1 MTRDERSEIA
11 ESLDAITR
19 KFRELGSEL
28 EKLQDRF
35 GELASNNA
43 EVHEQTEKVR
53 FLKRYS

>member
-19 KFRELGSEL
+19 KFRELGAEL

-35 GELASNNA
+35 GELASVSA
-43 EVHEQTEKVR
+43 EVNRQTDKVK